1 MSLDRR
7 SAPEMGLALEDIDDI
22 LDALCAAA
30 EQRQLEPAWIPR
42 LTDPDDEP
50 LLQLAVEGQALYR
63 HPQYTAF
70 AARSGVWYRSSDT
83 GRIPGQTESKHMTTI
98 QAQVPDPLAR
108 QVAELAEQEKVSVDQ
123 LVSIALAYQVSAW
136 RKRGTMA
143 ERAQRGS
150 WEKFDR
156 VMAKVRDVPPLP
168 GDER

>member
-1 MSLDRR
+1 
-7 SAPEMGLALEDIDDI
+7 
-22 LDALCAAA
+22 
-30 EQRQLEPAWIPR
+30 
-42 LTDPDDEP
+42 
-50 LLQLAVEGQALYR
+50 
-63 HPQYTAF
+63 
-70 AARSGVWYRSSDT
+70 
-83 GRIPGQTESKHMTTI
+83 MTII

-108 QVAELAEQEKVSVDQ
+108 QLAELAEQENVSVDQ

-136 RKRGTMA
+136 RKHGTIA